1 MKISGVMQFQ
11 ALSASRMNL
20 IREYLRYQTEVR
32 ATLPSVPIFPVWLQN
47 GILWTVLRVCSR

>member
-11 ALSASRMNL
+11 SLSASGINL

-32 ATLPSVPIFPVWLQN
+32 ATLPSVPIFPAWLQN
-47 GILWTVLRVCSR
+47 GILSTVLRVCSR